1 MSSNRLIYDDCLY
14 KKLVKQSVSANNY
27 MLDVSKY
34 ENCNK
39 CRIDLGVVGGASVSH
54 IRGNLV
60 DLENELRGQNRN
72 ASLCPLKHYIPSKLT
87 DDNSF
92 YQPSSIKIEET
103 ANRKGRVIDTRMHH
117 LPSCQMV
124 RYKSI
129 PLPGNIKYENCPT
142 KF

>member
-14 KKLVKQSVSANNY
+14 KKIVKQSTDANHY
-27 MLDVSKY
+27 MMDVSKY

-39 CRIDLGVVGGASVSH
+39 CRIDLGVVGGSAVSH

-72 ASLCPLKHYIPSKLT
+72 ASRCPLNHYVPSKLT
-87 DDNSF
+87 EDNHY
-92 YQPSSIKIEET
+92 YQPSSIKIQET
-103 ANRKGRVIDTRMHH
+103 PNREGRFIDTRMHH

-129 PLPGNIKYENCPT
+129 PLPENAKQEHCSR
-142 KF
+142 K